1 MRHAAKGR
9 QCPTA
14 PAIALPDE
22 HRRRSRGCRAASS
35 PLPALRARLTKHVE
49 ATGSRLSRLRT
60 WYDSQRSARA
70 IVIVW
75 LVTRTLSLL
84 ILATRAE
91 RFSVGDVY
99 YYHRK
104 LSALFDVGLN
114 QTLNEYPTP
123 VVWILLLPYAA
134 AGGSRVGYFVAFLA
148 FMLLLDAAFTYAL
161 YRSAG
166 RRHDAAVDFWLL
178 FVFLVGA
185 LSFVR
190 FDLLPAVLAGGA
202 LLAARRRPWVTGALT
217 GLGAAVKLWPALL
230 IPSFLAYRPDR
241 RGAGIAFVVVGFG
254 LAGVSLLAGG
264 WSRLF
269 SPLTWQSDRGL
280 QIESIWAIPLMI
292 ARVIQPGRWM
302 VSTSDYQADEIF
314 GPGVGF
320 WVLVSNLATAVGL
333 ALLAVLFVRAFRA
346 VEVTPVAVGFLILST
361 VAVMIVTNKTLS
373 PQYLLWLGG
382 PAAALLLLRDRAASD
397 ERPAIRRT
405 AYALV
410 LLAVLTHLDYPLLY
424 PALRGE
430 WGQPMTVV
438 ATVLT
443 AARNLALLAF
453 TGYVGRLAWRFLGAG
468 QRSRADA

>member
-1 MRHAAKGR
+1 
-9 QCPTA
+9 
-14 PAIALPDE
+14 
-22 HRRRSRGCRAASS
+22 
-35 PLPALRARLTKHVE
+35 VE
-49 ATGSRLSRLRT
+49 ATGSQLGRLRA
-60 WYDSQRSARA
+60 WYDAHRGARS
-70 IVIVW
+70 IVILW
-75 LVTRTLSLL
+75 LATRTLSLL
-84 ILATRAE
+84 IFATKAE
-91 RFSVGDVY
+91 RYMVGDVY

-104 LSALFDVGLN
+104 LWALFDVGLD

-123 VVWILLLPYAA
+123 VIWILLLPFGAA
-134 AGGSRVGYFVAFLA
+134 SGSKVGYLVAFMV

-166 RRHDAAVDFWLL
+166 RRHNAAIDFWLL

-185 LSFVR
+185 LSYLR

-241 RGAGIAFVVVGFG
+241 RPAGIAFVAVGFG
-254 LAGVSLLAGG
+254 LAGISLLAGG

-280 QIESIWAIPLMI
+280 QIESIWAIPLVV
-292 ARVIQPGRWM
+292 ARVIQPGKWT
-302 VSTSDYQADEIF
+302 VSMSPYMAYEIL

-320 WVLVSNLATAVGL
+320 WVQISNLATVVGL
-333 ALLAVLFVRAFRA
+333 AVLAVLFVRAFRA
-346 VEVTPVAVGFLILST
+346 ADLTPVAVGFLILTT

-382 PAAALLLLRDRAASD
+382 PAAALLLLRDRATAE

-405 AYALV
+405 AGALL
-410 LLAVLTHLDYPLLY
+410 LLALLTHLVYPLLY
-424 PALRGE
+424 RGLVGE
-430 WGQPMTVV
+430 PGELMVVVATVV
-438 ATVLT
+438 ATV
-443 AARNLALLAF
+443 RNLALLAF
-453 TGYVGRLAWRFLGAG
+453 TGYLVRLVWRLLGPG
-468 QRSRADA
+468 QGARADAGSK

>member
-1 MRHAAKGR
+1 M
-9 QCPTA
+9 
-14 PAIALPDE
+14 
-22 HRRRSRGCRAASS
+22 
-35 PLPALRARLTKHVE
+35 E
-49 ATGSRLSRLRT
+49 ATGTRLGRLSA
-60 WYDSQRSARA
+60 WYDAHRGARS

-84 ILATRAE
+84 IFATKAE
-91 RFSVGDVY
+91 RYMVGDVY

-104 LSALFDVGLN
+104 LWALFDVGLD

-123 VVWILLLPYAA
+123 VIWILLLPFGA
-134 AGGSRVGYFVAFLA
+134 AGGSKVGYLVAFMV

-166 RRHDAAVDFWLL
+166 RRHDAAIDFWLL

-185 LSFVR
+185 LSYLR

-241 RGAGIAFVVVGFG
+241 RPAGIAFVAVGFG

-280 QIESIWAIPLMI
+280 QIESIWAIPLMV
-292 ARVIQPGRWM
+292 ARAIQPGKWT
-302 VSTSDYQADEIF
+302 VSTSPFMAYEIS

-320 WVLVSNLATAVGL
+320 WVLISNLATVVGL
-333 ALLAVLFVRAFRA
+333 AVLAVLFVRAFRA
-346 VEVTPVAVGFLILST
+346 ADLTPVAVGFLILTT
-361 VAVMIVTNKTLS
+361 VAVLIVTNKTLS

-382 PAAALLLLRDRAASD
+382 PGAALLLLRDRATA
-397 ERPAIRRT
+397 EEGPAIRRT
-405 AYALV
+405 AYALL
-410 LLAVLTHLDYPLLY
+410 LLALLTHLVYPLLY
-424 PALRGE
+424 RGLVGDRGE
-430 WGQPMTVV
+430 LMVVV
-438 ATVLT
+438 ATVVT
-443 AARNLALLAF
+443 TVRNLALLAL
-453 TGYVGRLAWRFLGAG
+453 TGYLVRLAWRLLGPG
-468 QRSRADA
+468 QGARADAGSK